1 VWAKGLLC
9 LEAAVELLI
18 GHRSW
23 LWREDF
29 GQVAVEVGRH
39 VLTGQALASVD
50 LVAAVQSLEAGV
62 LPCSSGERQVL
73 LVAAGIAEGVPVDLR
88 EALSAL
94 DAGTITLVAR
104 AVLHAAGHHEA
115 GVTVAET
122 GR

>member
-1 VWAKGLLC
+1 LAAGLRVWAKGLLC

-23 LWREDF
+23 LLREDF
-29 GQVAVEVGRH
+29 GQVAVEAGRH
-39 VLTGQALASVD
+39 MFTGQTLASVD
-50 LVAAVQSLEAGV
+50 LVAAVESLEA
-62 LPCSSGERQVL
+62 
-73 LVAAGIAEGVPVDLR
+73 IAEGVPVDLR

-94 DAGTITLVAR
+94 DARTITLVAR
-104 AVLHAAGHHEA
+104 AVFDAAGHCEA